1 MKLLLIARTMSPAR
15 LAAVPVV
22 AALLLSACGGNPS
35 GSSATPATGSNT
47 GSAPLASR
55 ILPASALPA
64 RLAAHRPT
72 VLLFMA
78 TGCASCAAQVADLQ
92 QAMVGHSGVQVIGID
107 IVSFDSPTIL
117 RSFLEAKDLDKA
129 PFLWT
134 IDTDGSVLSRYGVQ
148 QLDATIG
155 IDRTGVVRFRNP
167 GPADSAQL
175 GGQLADLE
183 RA

>member
-1 MKLLLIARTMSPAR
+1 MRLPLIARAMSRAR
-15 LAAVPVV
+15 LAVVPVV
-22 AALLLSACGGNPS
+22 AALVLSACGNPS
-35 GSSATPATGSNT
+35 GSSASPATSSNT

-64 RLAAHRPT
+64 QLAAHRPT

-92 QAMVGHSGVQVIGID
+92 QAMVGHAGVQVIGID
-107 IVSFDSPTIL
+107 IVSFDNPTIL
-117 RSFLEAKDLDKA
+117 RSFLEAQDLDKA

-155 IDRTGVVRFRNP
+155 IDRAGVVRFRNP

-175 GGQLADLE
+175 GGQLAALE

>member
-1 MKLLLIARTMSPAR
+1 
-15 LAAVPVV
+15 
-22 AALLLSACGGNPS
+22 
-35 GSSATPATGSNT
+35 
-47 GSAPLASR
+47 
-55 ILPASALPA
+55 
-64 RLAAHRPT
+64 
-72 VLLFMA
+72 MA

-92 QAMVGHSGVQVIGID
+92 QAMVGHAGVQLIGID
-107 IVSFDSPTIL
+107 IVSFDNPTIL
-117 RSFLEAKDLDKA
+117 RSFLEAQDLDKA

-155 IDRTGVVRFRNP
+155 IDRAGVVRFRNP

-175 GGQLADLE
+175 GGQLAALE